1 MSLSSFVKNACSW
14 LWILCLPIAIWALL
28 KSIEYLYMIDFSM
41 LSVVI
46 VCTMPG
52 LCLIDV
58 VTMLVLAWA
67 CVHGLDKENSEVCAA
82 RRRRISYAGFLLVW
96 HLVSAALSCVLLVI
110 PAHSIWAEGVTLY
123 TLRFFELV
131 LAASGFLM
139 GLGLVRVLVT
149 TLLSM
154 TKDKEKAEDGKQF
167 SFEIK

>member
-14 LWILCLPIAIWALL
+14 LWILCLPAAIWALL

-41 LSVVI
+41 LSIVI

-67 CVHGLDKENSEVCAA
+67 CVHGPDKDSEVCAA

-154 TKDKEKAEDGKQF
+154 TKGKEKAEDGKPF
-167 SFEIK
+167 PFEIK

>member
-1 MSLSSFVKNACSW
+1 MSSFVKNACSYWW
-14 LWILCLPIAIWALL
+14 LLCLPAVIWALL
-28 KSIEYLYMIDFSM
+28 ESIEYLYMIDFSM
-41 LSVVI
+41 LSIVI

-67 CVHGLDKENSEVCAA
+67 SLHGRDKDREVSAA
-82 RRRRISYAGFLLVW
+82 RRRRIGYAGFLLVW

-110 PAHSIWAEGVTLY
+110 PAHSIWVEGVTLY

-131 LAASGFLM
+131 LGLTGFLL

-149 TLLSM
+149 TLLNM
-154 TKDKEKAEDGKQF
+154 VKAREEAEAGKPF
-167 SFEIK
+167 TFEIK

>member
-1 MSLSSFVKNACSW
+1 MSSFVKNACSYWW
-14 LWILCLPIAIWALL
+14 LVCLPFITWALL
-28 KSIEYLYMIDFSM
+28 ESIEYLYMIDFSM

-67 CVHGLDKENSEVCAA
+67 ALHGPDKGREAGAA
-82 RRRRISYAGFLLVW
+82 RRKRIGYAGFLLVW
-96 HLVSAALSCVLLVI
+96 HLISAAMSCVLLVI
-110 PAHSIWAEGVTLY
+110 PAHSIWTDGVTLVL
-123 TLRFFELV
+123 LRLAELV
-131 LAASGFLM
+131 LGLTGFLL

-154 TKDKEKAEDGKQF
+154 VKDKEEAGTDKPF
-167 SFEIK
+167 TFEIQ

>member
-1 MSLSSFVKNACSW
+1 MSSFVKNACSYWW
-14 LWILCLPIAIWALL
+14 LLCLPAVIWALL
-28 KSIEYLYMIDFSM
+28 ESIEYLYMIDFSM
-41 LSVVI
+41 LSIVI

-67 CVHGLDKENSEVCAA
+67 SLHGRDKDREVSAA
-82 RRRRISYAGFLLVW
+82 RRRRIGYAGFLLVW

-110 PAHSIWAEGVTLY
+110 PAHSIWVEGVTLY

-131 LAASGFLM
+131 LGLTGFLL

-149 TLLSM
+149 TLLNM
-154 TKDKEKAEDGKQF
+154 VKAREEAESGKPF
-167 SFEIK
+167 TFEIQ

>member
-1 MSLSSFVKNACSW
+1 MRLSSFVKSVCSW
-14 LWILCLPIAIWALL
+14 LWLLCLPVAIWALL
-28 KSIEYLYMIDFSM
+28 KSFEYLYMIDFSM
-41 LSVVI
+41 LSIVI

-67 CVHGLDKENSEVCAA
+67 CVQDKDNTEACAA
-82 RRRRISYAGFLLVW
+82 RRRRITYAGFLLVW

-131 LAASGFLM
+131 LGLTGFLL

-154 TKDKEKAEDGKQF
+154 VKAREEAETGNPF
-167 SFEIK
+167 TFEIK